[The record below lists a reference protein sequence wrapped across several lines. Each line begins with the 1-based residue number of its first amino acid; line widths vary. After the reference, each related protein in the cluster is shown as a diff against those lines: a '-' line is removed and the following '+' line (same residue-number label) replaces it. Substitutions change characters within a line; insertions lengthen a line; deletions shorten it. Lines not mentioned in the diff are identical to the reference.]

1 MKNRLRVA
9 ILLVALALAAALP
22 AAVAADGDWW
32 GSPDGVVLAE
42 TTWLDS

>member
-1 MKNRLRVA
+1 MKKYLRVA

-22 AAVAADGDWW
+22 AAVSADPDWW
-32 GSPDGVVLAE
+32 GAPDGLVLAE